1 MSVFSSARLAGKRVL
16 VTGASVGI
24 GRETAVLFA
33 RAGANLIICARRQ
46 DALMETAEL
55 AKAANR
61 EGGSGQGGEVVTE
74 LVDMQDRAAIKAFVD
89 RVKDSKIDILVNKY
103 VEVGYNKWTGI
114 DRSRSAGL
122 VKGVETVG
130 EIADDDIDVMF
141 NTNVIGLIALTQHF
155 VKIFKQQQSGHI
167 INLGSIAGKEAYP
180 GGSIYCATKH
190 AVSAFN
196 ISLFKEMNNT
206 PIRVTQIC
214 PGLVE
219 TEFSVTR
226 FRGDKDKA
234 AQVYKGIQPLVAADI
249 AEEIVWAAS
258 RPEHVNIADVLVFP
272 NGQAA
277 AQMIH
282 RQ

>member
-24 GRETAVLFA
+24 GRETAILFA
-33 RAGANLIICARRQ
+33 KAGANLIICARRK
-46 DALMETAEL
+46 DSLNETAAL
-55 AKAANR
+55 AKQANKD
-61 EGGSGQGGEVVTE
+61 GGSGQGGEVVTE
-74 LVDMQDRAAIKAFVD
+74 VVDMQDRKAISDFVE
-89 RVKDSKIDILVNKY
+89 RIKDKQVDILVNKQ
-103 VEVGYNKWTGI
+103 VRLKRLAFAKE
-114 DRSRSAGL
+114 SRPTDTACNSGL
-122 VKGVETVG
+122 VKGVEQVG
-130 EIADDDIDVMF
+130 SIEDADIDVMF

-155 VKIFKQQQSGHI
+155 VRLFKQQKSGHI

-180 GGSIYCATKH
+180 QGSIYCATKH

-196 ISLFKEMNNT
+196 ISLHKELNST

-214 PGLVE
+214 PGMVE

-234 AQVYKGIQPLVAADI
+234 SKVYEGIKPLVAADI

-258 RPEHVNIADVLVFP
+258 RPGKLFGTP
-272 NGQAA
+272 
-277 AQMIH
+277 
-282 RQ
+282 

>member
-24 GRETAVLFA
+24 GRETAILFA

-46 DALMETAEL
+46 DALTETAEL
-55 AKAANR
+55 AKQANK
-61 EGGSGQGGEVVTE
+61 EGGSGKGGEVVTE
-74 LVDMQDRAAIKAFVD
+74 VVDMQDRAAIKAFVD
-89 RVKDSKIDILVNKY
+89 RVKDTKIDILIN
-103 VEVGYNKWTGI
+103 N
-114 DRSRSAGL
+114 AGL
-122 VKGVETVG
+122 VKGVEQVG
-130 EIADDDIDVMF
+130 DIADDDIDVMF

-155 VKIFKQQQSGHI
+155 VKIFKQQQNGHI

-196 ISLFKEMNNT
+196 ISLFKELNST

-234 AQVYKGIQPLVAADI
+234 AQVYKGIRPLVAADI

-258 RPEHVNIADVLVFP
+258 RPDHINIADVLVFP
-272 NGQAA
+272 NGQAG

-282 RQ
+282 RS